1 MRGQLGLAAEPRA
14 FCLAAVR
21 PSFAR
26 LRIRCLS
33 SSASADKKARMPRL
47 MGLVRSRS
55 SRSRAFTGVDAIY
68 REKASGKSIKNGLE
82 KAIDQL
88 GTGDVGHR
96 SGAPVPF
103 RRHQHVVVA
112 SAWLGAAYYMLG
124 RYAEAVKPL
133 QQCASRGPNLR
144 LCRLWLAATYA
155 QLGQMSEARD
165 EASQVLRIDPK
176 FTIGTVRPLL
186 VFKDP
191 DKAEHYFDGLRKA
204 RLPEQ

>member
-1 MRGQLGLAAEPRA
+1 
-14 FCLAAVR
+14 
-21 PSFAR
+21 
-26 LRIRCLS
+26 
-33 SSASADKKARMPRL
+33 
-47 MGLVRSRS
+47 
-55 SRSRAFTGVDAIY
+55 
-68 REKASGKSIKNGLE
+68 
-82 KAIDQL
+82 
-88 GTGDVGHR
+88 
-96 SGAPVPF
+96 
-103 RRHQHVVVA
+103 VA